1 MQGILTSMVIDR
13 AVGSRQ
19 MLYRDRSGLPRPL
32 RSQMKTE

>member
-19 MLYRDRSGLPRPL
+19 MYRDRSGLPRPL